1 MSQANKDIYMDS
13 YISMQKCI
21 IYLQVQYLENIYLR
35 YLSLAQKIVG
45 VFLEL
50 MEGKMVGHV
59 KGRMCV
65 KICPGL

>member
-35 YLSLAQKIVG
+35 YLRPATVSRRILNINVDLG
-45 VFLEL
+45 SVTVDCRF
-50 MEGKMVGHV
+50 
-59 KGRMCV
+59 
-65 KICPGL
+65 

>member
-1 MSQANKDIYMDS
+1 MSQANKNIYMDS
-13 YISMQKCI
+13 YIRMQKCI
-21 IYLQVQYLENIYLR
+21 IYLQVQYLENIHLR

-59 KGRMCV
+59 IGIMCV
-65 KICPGL
+65 KNCPGF

>member
-59 KGRMCV
+59 IGRMCV
-65 KICPGL
+65 KNFPGL

>member
-1 MSQANKDIYMDS
+1 MSQANKNIYMDS
-13 YISMQKCI
+13 YIRMQKCI

-59 KGRMCV
+59 MGIICV
-65 KICPGL
+65 ENCPGF

>member
-45 VFLEL
+45 VFLNL
-50 MEGKMVGHV
+50 KEGKIIGHV
-59 KGRMCV
+59 IGRMCV
-65 KICPGL
+65 KNCPVF

>member
-35 YLSLAQKIVG
+35 YLSLAQKNSWG
-45 VFLEL
+45 VFKL
-50 MEGKMVGHV
+50 
-59 KGRMCV
+59 KGGENNWSCNR
-65 KICPGL
+65 